1 MIQMKNTL
9 KKVLCTALAAVS
21 LSAMVTVPSS
31 LNKPNSDNSIINVME
46 ADAAKGQNIV
56 EAPLYYVYVTRGKE
70 YNLRKTPSFGDNVW
84 NPKHLKKEER
94 LATIKKG
101 EAKRYPVYEESKDGK
116 WVRISRSDEA
126 HTRWLYKKR
135 THKDGSD
142 HNNAECWENTYI
154 DHWNHYEKVVVH
166 EFYCKECEG
175 LVRTKLDVTKY
186 NYL

>member
-1 MIQMKNTL
+1 MKNTL

-21 LSAMVTVPSS
+21 LSAMVAVPSS

-94 LATIKKG
+94 LAPISEG
-101 EAKRYPVYEESKDGK
+101 KRYPVYEESKDGK
-116 WVRISRSDEA
+116 WVRISRQDEA

-135 THKDGSD
+135 THTYGSN
-142 HNNAECWENTYI
+142 HNNCETYFKEHTAIETIDYHRCWVCYH
-154 DHWNHYEKVVVH
+154 DY
-166 EFYCKECEG
+166 YCKSCNG
-175 LVRTKLDVTKY
+175 
-186 NYL
+186 YLYTEKTWFQL